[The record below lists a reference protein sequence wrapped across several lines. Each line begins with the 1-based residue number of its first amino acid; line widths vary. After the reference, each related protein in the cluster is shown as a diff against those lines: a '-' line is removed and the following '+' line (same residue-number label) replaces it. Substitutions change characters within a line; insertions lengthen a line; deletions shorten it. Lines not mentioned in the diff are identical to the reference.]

1 MLLISDYNLGRVER
15 EKLRLRESPKICR
28 IERNQDYMS
37 KNFER
42 WKELAARCLG
52 EQDPAKLTE
61 LANEM
66 NLILAQ
72 KTAYLDLPLHAA
84 GLREEGQ
91 RDVLKPNAEG
101 KICFT

>member
-1 MLLISDYNLGRVER
+1 LISDYNVGRVGR
-15 EKLRLRESPKICR
+15 EKLRLRERPKICR

-66 NLILAQ
+66 NLMLTP
-72 KTAYLDLPLHAA
+72 KTPYAA
-84 GLREEGQ
+84 GSHEEGQ
-91 RDVLKPNAEG
+91 GDVLKTNNEG
-101 KICFT
+101 EICFT